1 MVIFYSIL
9 PSFISWNSNS
19 FNQLFDYCEIQLITE
34 RQNKDLFIYYLS
46 WLLPKVTSDV
56 SCF

>member
-34 RQNKDLFIYYLS
+34 RQNKRPIH
-46 WLLPKVTSDV
+46 LLPELAPSKSDQ
-56 SCF
+56 